1 MRPGLSEGDEAGRL
15 SVSPLYRQDENR
27 MTDEIL
33 QPSPLQALHK
43 ELNAQMGG
51 YDGYE
56 LPSHYPSGTEVEHLH
71 TRKQAGLFD
80 ISFLGQV
87 RVRTK
92 DGNMAAAAEALEAL
106 MPMNV
111 IGLEKHR
118 MLYALLTNDQGGIRD
133 DLAISRQEGD
143 FLLILNGTN
152 REANADYI
160 ENALGDECKL
170 VREFDRA
177 MISLQGPAA
186 AGALAQLLGATVI
199 ANMRYRDSFDMQ
211 WEGGLITVSRFGY
224 TGMDGFDICLPASSA
239 EAFARRLLEHPD
251 VAPVGLEARNS
262 LRLEAGLC
270 LYGADIGK
278 TTSPVEASLVSTIAV
293 CRRPGGERAGG
304 YPGAETIDGQL
315 EHGIYR
321 QRVGLKPEGDAL
333 LSGGVELFADEGRT
347 DHIGRITSGCFSPTL
362 RTAIAM
368 GYVTPAHAA
377 EGTRLF
383 AVDAEGQA
391 HSVIVTALPF
401 VPRTGH

>member
-1 MRPGLSEGDEAGRL
+1 
-15 SVSPLYRQDENR
+15 

-56 LPSHYPSGTEVEHLH
+56 LPEHYPSGMEVEHLH

-80 ISFLGQV
+80 ISHLGQV
-87 RVRTK
+87 RVRAK
-92 DGNMAAAAEALEAL
+92 DGNMTAVAEALETL
-106 MPMNV
+106 MPVDVM
-111 IGLEKHR
+111 GLEKNR
-118 MLYALLTNDQGGIRD
+118 MRYALLTTDQGGIRD

-143 FLLILNGTN
+143 FLLILNGKN

-160 ENALGDECKL
+160 ENALGDECRL

-177 MISLQGPAA
+177 MIALQGPAA
-186 AGALAQLLGATVI
+186 ADVLSQILDAPLITG
-199 ANMRYRDSFDMQ
+199 MRYRESFDLQ
-211 WEGGLITVSRFGY
+211 HEGGVITVSRFGY
-224 TGMDGFDICLPASSA
+224 TGMDGFDICLPASAA
-239 EAFARRLLEHPD
+239 EVFVRRLLEHPD
-251 VAPVGLEARNS
+251 VAPAGLGARNS

-270 LYGADIGK
+270 LYGADIDK
-278 TTSPVEASLVSTIAV
+278 TTSPVEASLVGNIAV

-304 YPGAETIDGQL
+304 YPGAETIEGQL

-321 QRVGLKPEGDAL
+321 QRVGLKPEGDVL
-333 LSGGVELFADEGRT
+333 LAGGVELFSDEART
-347 DHIGRITSGCFSPTL
+347 DRVGRITSGCFSPTL
-362 RTAIAM
+362 RCMISM

-383 AVDAEGQA
+383 VVDAAGQEYG
-391 HSVIVTALPF
+391 VIITALPF
-401 VPRTGH
+401 VARPTP

>member
-1 MRPGLSEGDEAGRL
+1 
-15 SVSPLYRQDENR
+15 

-56 LPSHYPSGTEVEHLH
+56 LPEHYPSGMEVEHLH

-80 ISFLGQV
+80 ISHLGQV
-87 RVRTK
+87 RVRAK
-92 DGNMAAAAEALEAL
+92 DGNMTAVAEALETL
-106 MPMNV
+106 MPVDVM
-111 IGLEKHR
+111 GLGKNR
-118 MLYALLTNDQGGIRD
+118 IRYALLTTDQGGIRD

-143 FLLILNGTN
+143 FLLILNGKN

-160 ENALGDECKL
+160 ENALGDECRL

-177 MISLQGPAA
+177 MIALQGPAA
-186 AGALAQLLGATVI
+186 AAVLSQILDAPLITG
-199 ANMRYRDSFDMQ
+199 MRYRDSFDLQ
-211 WEGGLITVSRFGY
+211 HEGSVITVSRFGY
-224 TGMDGFDICLPASSA
+224 TGMDGFDICLPASTA
-239 EAFARRLLEHPD
+239 EMFVRRLLEHPD
-251 VAPVGLEARNS
+251 VAPAGLEARNS

-270 LYGADIGK
+270 LYGADIDK
-278 TTSPVEASLVSTIAV
+278 TTSPVEASLVGNIAV

-304 YPGAETIDGQL
+304 YPGAETIEGQL

-321 QRVGLKPEGDAL
+321 QRVGLKPEGDVL
-333 LSGGVELFADEGRT
+333 LAGGVELFSDEART
-347 DHIGRITSGCFSPTL
+347 DRVGRITSGCFSPTL
-362 RTAIAM
+362 RCMISM

-383 AVDAEGQA
+383 AVDAAGQERG
-391 HSVIVTALPF
+391 VIITALPF
-401 VPRTGH
+401 VARPTP